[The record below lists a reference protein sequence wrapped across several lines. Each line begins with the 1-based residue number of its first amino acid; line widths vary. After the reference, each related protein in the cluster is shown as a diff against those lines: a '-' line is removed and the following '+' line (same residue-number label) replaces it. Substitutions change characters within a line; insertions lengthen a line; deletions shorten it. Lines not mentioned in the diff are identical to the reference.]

1 MVGMRAGSRRQYKH
15 MLRAA
20 LPQPYPSSLSHI
32 VRSAFN
38 TAAMGRVDLPPP
50 ETHEGYPPPA
60 EDEVVITIERDWT
73 VEEEKKAKRK
83 YEACF

>member
-1 MVGMRAGSRRQYKH
+1 

-20 LPQPYPSSLSHI
+20 LPCLHHSRSLKELVTSF
-32 VRSAFN
+32 VSAID

-60 EDEVVITIERDWT
+60 EDELVIIIERDWT
-73 VEEEKKAKRK
+73 VEEERKAKRK
-83 YEACF
+83 YEASTYMLE

>member
-1 MVGMRAGSRRQYKH
+1 MVGMRAGSQRQYKH

-20 LPQPYPSSLSHI
+20 LPYPYPSSLLISF
-32 VRSAFN
+32 VPAFD